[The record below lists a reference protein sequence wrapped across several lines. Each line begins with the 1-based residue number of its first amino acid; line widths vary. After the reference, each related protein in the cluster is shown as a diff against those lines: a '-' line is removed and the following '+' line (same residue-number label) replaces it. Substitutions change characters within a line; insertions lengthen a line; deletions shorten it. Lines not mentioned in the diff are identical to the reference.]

1 MRMRIAGV
9 LAAAV
14 SLCASQSVFAADLPS
29 RAPVYKAPVAAAGY
43 NWTGFYFGGNAG
55 YAWGDSD
62 VSSAFSCPGGA
73 GCSVSI
79 DQNLANITSAA
90 TGSLSPTGFTGGVQA
105 GYNWQFDATVFGLE
119 ADFNAFDL
127 NSSRSVAVPSVTSSS
142 IFNPTTT
149 VDTNW
154 LFTLR
159 GRLGWTVAPTVLLYA
174 TGGLAMTDLQV
185 SNSYTTA
192 NNPSNTASGASS
204 HSFTRVGWT
213 VGGGAE
219 WALAG
224 DWRVKA
230 EYLYG
235 DFGSI
240 STSANVNNGT
250 FAVNDVF
257 QTSADLRSHIVRG
270 GINYR
275 F

>member
-1 MRMRIAGV
+1 MRIRIAGV

-29 RAPVYKAPVAAAGY
+29 SAGY

-55 YAWGDSD
+55 YAWGHSD
-62 VSSAFSCPGGA
+62 VSSSFSCPSDA
-73 GCSVSI
+73 GCSVSNV
-79 DQNLANITSAA
+79 QNLANITSAA

-127 NSSRSVAVPSVTSSS
+127 NSSRSVAVPSVTTSS

-159 GRLGWTVAPTVLLYA
+159 GRLGHTVAPTVLLYA

-192 NNPSNTASGASS
+192 SNPSNTASGASS
-204 HSFTRVGWT
+204 HSFTRVGLT
-213 VGGGAE
+213 VGGVPNGHSPVT
-219 WALAG
+219 G
-224 DWRVKA
+224 
-230 EYLYG
+230 
-235 DFGSI
+235 GSRPN
-240 STSANVNNGT
+240 TCV
-250 FAVNDVF
+250 
-257 QTSADLRSHIVRG
+257 
-270 GINYR
+270 
-275 F
+275 